1 MKVLLFCAK
10 GFETMEFSA
19 FVDVLGWARENFGCP
34 VEVDTCGFE
43 KTVVSTFGVPVTMD
57 RTVDE
62 VEAGQYDAIAVPGGF
77 EAFGFYEEAYHWKL
91 LTLLDAFNRQ
101 GKPIASVCTAALAL
115 GKSGILKHRRATT
128 YHIGDSVRQ
137 TQLAAFGAQ
146 TTKKRFAVDGNVIT
160 SCGPETAPEVAFI
173 LLEML
178 CGKEKADA
186 VRAAM
191 GFAPQDGPRA

>member
-1 MKVLLFCAK
+1 M
-10 GFETMEFSA
+10 
-19 FVDVLGWARENFGCP
+19 
-34 VEVDTCGFE
+34 
-43 KTVVSTFGVPVTMD
+43 
-57 RTVDE
+57 
-62 VEAGQYDAIAVPGGF
+62 
-77 EAFGFYEEAYHWKL
+77 
-91 LTLLDAFNRQ
+91 
-101 GKPIASVCTAALAL
+101 
-115 GKSGILKHRRATT
+115 
-128 YHIGDSVRQ
+128 RQ
-137 TQLAAFGAQ
+137 TQLAAFGAK